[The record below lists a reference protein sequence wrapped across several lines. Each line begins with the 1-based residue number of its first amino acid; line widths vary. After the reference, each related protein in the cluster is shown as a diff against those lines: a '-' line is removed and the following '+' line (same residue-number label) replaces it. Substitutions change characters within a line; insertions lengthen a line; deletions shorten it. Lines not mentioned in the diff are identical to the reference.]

1 MYPGVVGG
9 QGRVFDHHQLLRQAL
24 DRADAVH
31 QRATRARGL
40 RRAEHRGAA
49 LLGEPLRVPGRI
61 GERTHERQRD
71 HRETG
76 QQQAKK
82 RSRVRHVLI
91 ISTKFPLARGSMSHT
106 AEPRIYLVAAVAA
119 NGIIGANG
127 QLPWHLPEDLKHFK
141 QLTLGH
147 PVIMGR
153 RTWESLGR
161 ALPGRENIVVTGR
174 PGYEAPGAA
183 VATSLQAALA
193 LCMGEPV
200 AFVIGGT
207 RLFETRCRSPMAW

>member
-1 MYPGVVGG
+1 
-9 QGRVFDHHQLLRQAL
+9 
-24 DRADAVH
+24 
-31 QRATRARGL
+31 
-40 RRAEHRGAA
+40 
-49 LLGEPLRVPGRI
+49 
-61 GERTHERQRD
+61 
-71 HRETG
+71 
-76 QQQAKK
+76 
-82 RSRVRHVLI
+82 
-91 ISTKFPLARGSMSHT
+91 MSHN

-119 NGIIGANG
+119 NRIIGANG

-161 ALPGRENIVVTGR
+161 ALPGRENIVVTGT

-193 LCMGEPV
+193 LCYGETV
-200 AFVIGGT
+200 VFVIGGT
-207 RLFETRCRSPMAW
+207 RLFEAALPLADRLVMTEIHRDYQGDTWFPPYDRSRWREAQREAHTGADGTKFDFVLYERA